1 MGQDSK
7 IEWTDHTFNPWW
19 GCTHVHE
26 GCRHCYAETWAKRFG
41 VEWGPAGVRRVASE
55 KQWAEPLK
63 WNRLAEKA
71 GVRAKVFCASMAD
84 VFEDWSGRIIDTMQV
99 EMVVCHGCNKMTP
112 SNMDC
117 QGASSQCGR
126 VPRPATMDDVRKR
139 LFALIDQTPWL
150 DWQLV
155 TKRPEN
161 ILRMTPPYEYHAC
174 ETGDCPHELASECC
188 SVDER
193 KYRDNVWLLTSISNQ
208 ASATKQIPELLKC
221 HDLSP
226 VLGLSC
232 EPLLG
237 PIDLAR
243 VGNHDGTCANP
254 FDGNCLYV
262 GDIGGA
268 EYAWSPRNMLRWV
281 IVGGESGPGSRPMHP
296 DWARS
301 LRDQCQAAKVPFFFK
316 QFGEF
321 EYVAID
327 KQAHVS
333 ALLHDGT
340 ETAFSMPDERDP
352 EIRQLF
358 PDGWREVEKVPDGAI
373 GFCRVGKAKAG
384 RILDGRTWDEF
395 PEVSNANN

>member
-26 GCRHCYAETWAKRFG
+26 GCRNCYAETWAKRFG
-41 VEWGPAGVRRVASE
+41 VQWGPGGMRRLASE
-55 KQWAEPLK
+55 KQWEEPLK
-63 WNRLAEKA
+63 WNRQAKKS

-84 VFEDWSGRIIDTMQV
+84 VFEDWSGRIIDTI
-99 EMVVCHGCNKMTP
+99 
-112 SNMDC
+112 MDC

-316 QFGEF
+316 QWGEWYPVDQGRLVRGDQCPNPNLAS
-321 EYVAID
+321 EWLRD
-327 KQAHVS
+327 SKG
-333 ALLHDGT
+333 AL
-340 ETAFSMPDERDP
+340 EFA
-352 EIRQLF
+352 
-358 PDGWREVEKVPDGAI
+358 
-373 GFCRVGKAKAG
+373 RVGKAKAG

-395 PEVSNANN
+395 PEVIHAYGH